1 MSGQPTL
8 RRRRHFGTEPY
19 SRTMVG
25 KRGLP
30 GSGGAGE
37 ELEEFQVEERG

>member
-30 GSGGAGE
+30 GVDE